1 MRGNVQVLAWIYIVV
16 SGFHVLIGLLMF
28 LAFLGI
34 GAFAGVAGALPAI
47 PILGGVGAF
56 VFFIILAVY
65 LPGLLA
71 GIGML
76 SYAPWARILAIVIS
90 VFQLFYFP
98 IGTALGAFGLYV
110 LCNSESVRL
119 FEGHATY

>member
-1 MRGNVQVLAWIYIVV
+1 MRTHVQILAWIYIVF
-16 SGFHVLIGLLMF
+16 SGFHVLMGLLMF

-34 GAFAGVAGALPAI
+34 GAFAGIAGALPAI

-56 VFFIILAVY
+56 VFMFILIVY

-76 SYAPWARILAIVIS
+76 SYAPWARILAIIIS
-90 VFQLFYFP
+90 ILQLFYFP
-98 IGTALGAFGLYV
+98 VGTLLGAYGLYV
-110 LCNSESVRL
+110 LFNPETVRL
-119 FEGHATY
+119 FEGRSY